1 MKAAGFFLPLRRQDA
16 KNRKSGLFDRGDG
29 RRIFAVVQIRVHLR
43 KPKIMI
49 PIDLELL
56 KKAVPIL
63 VVWGLIISWLWS
75 RVEHPL
81 RTVQLDGRGD
91 EAFRKLREIID
102 RKGFSK
108 LEEDEDARRIKIKG
122 VLKIVDVI
130 LWRCWSKEIIFQVID
145 DSFNTKLTVTC
156 KPSPYRITASRESP
170 NYLSRESL
178 DRILEELKLHCV
190 RAG

>member
-1 MKAAGFFLPLRRQDA
+1 MVSFVPVWHWSRCQRRRQ
-16 KNRKSGLFDRGDG
+16 RY
-29 RRIFAVVQIRVHLR
+29 IR
-43 KPKIMI
+43 KPKTMI

-178 DRILEELKLHCV
+178 DHILEELKLHCV